1 MNIPIGPSQ
10 VIRAPEVTSVE
21 RRLRLRRSPLALTYV
36 TLGENN
42 GGIVTNISETGIG
55 MTTARPLRENSPSHL
70 SFQLS
75 ELGPAIETR
84 AEIVWMTESKK
95 EAGFR
100 FEGLPAEV
108 REQIRNWVSSPAR
121 GNDKSQDGKEHPRN
135 VEDHLPSGS
144 TLRQSPFRTPA
155 PEQESAPK
163 AAPDQGRDDASW
175 HATAAPPAR
184 VQAFSN
190 PPLVFGPAPGPAL
203 EASLFRTEATDFGSE
218 ADRKRTS
225 PISAL
230 VAFLIVVTCFALGFE
245 ASPDFLRNWLKAND
259 ARHVDSPG
267 LPISKNPTLSANLP
281 ANPDKTSERAAEPLA
296 PASSTPAPTEKTYH
310 PKPEDSERR
319 EMPRKTL
326 AERPSSRA
334 VNSALNSATIAPAP
348 AETPATIGTTATS
361 PPEKKSAMRG
371 TESFAQQPAASNVSP
386 TDAASPSMPATLPA
400 HAEEPATRP
409 ANPPPSFFPVIAP
422 GAGNVPR
429 LVELPPEM
437 VIDSATVLIH
447 SRQIVFV
454 PAEPGPESSHNP
466 EKLQIGE
473 RISKVAPAYPAQAV
487 QKGLGGTVHLH
498 ATIGKNGTVDSVRP
512 IKGPIL
518 LIPAALDAVRQWRY
532 RPTLLDQQ
540 PTEMQEDLTIEFR
553 PLG

>member
-1 MNIPIGPSQ
+1 MDRPVGPSQ
-10 VIRAPEVTSVE
+10 FIRAPEVTSVE

-55 MTTARPLRENSPSHL
+55 MTTARPLRENSSSHL

-75 ELGPAIETR
+75 ELSPAIETG

-121 GNDKSQDGKEHPRN
+121 GNDKSQNWKEHPRN

-144 TLRQSPFRTPA
+144 TLRQSPFPTPA

-163 AAPDQGRDDASW
+163 ETPEQDRDDASL
-175 HATAAPPAR
+175 HATPAPPAP
-184 VQAFSN
+184 VQAFSS
-190 PPLVFGPAPGPAL
+190 PPLVLGPAPHPAL
-203 EASLFRTEATDFGSE
+203 EASSFLTGATDSVSE
-218 ADRKRTS
+218 TYRKRTS
-225 PISAL
+225 PIAAL
-230 VAFLIVVTCFALGFE
+230 VALLVVACFALGFE
-245 ASPDFLRNWLKAND
+245 ASPDFWRNWPKAND
-259 ARHVDSPG
+259 ARHVDGPS
-267 LPISKNPTLSANLP
+267 LPISKNPALSANL
-281 ANPDKTSERAAEPLA
+281 AAKPDETSDRAAEPLA
-296 PASSTPAPTEKTYH
+296 PASSTPAPAEKTH
-310 PKPEDSERR
+310 RSKPEDSERR
-319 EMPRKTL
+319 EMPRTL
-326 AERPSSRA
+326 AERPPSRA

-348 AETPATIGTTATS
+348 AKTPATIGTTATS
-361 PPEKKSAMRG
+361 SPAEKSAMRG
-371 TESFAQQPAASNVSP
+371 TESFTQQPAASNVSP
-386 TDAASPSMPATLPA
+386 TEAASPSMPATPPA
-400 HAEEPATRP
+400 RAEEPATRP

-429 LVELPPEM
+429 LVELPSEM

-473 RISKVAPAYPAQAV
+473 RISKVAPAYPAQAA

-498 ATIGKNGTVDSVRP
+498 ATIGKSGTVESVRP
-512 IKGPIL
+512 IKGPVL
-518 LIPAALDAVRQWRY
+518 LIPAALDAIRQWRY